1 MDVKNIKQAQNNIKK
16 LISNTKKLENAY
28 CTVQVDLGNLAK
40 EHLNIINDI
49 K

>member
-1 MDVKNIKQAQNNIKK
+1 MKDAKYTIKN
-16 LISNTKKLENAY
+16 LISNTIKLKNAY
-28 CTVQVDLGNLAK
+28 CSVQIDLGNLAK